1 MAEINRFLA
10 EVKSLDF
17 IEKIQ
22 LVLNLLEQGEIEENE
37 AYQIIT
43 AEGEPPPK
51 ATTEEKETGE
61 CLIEFWES

>member
-1 MAEINRFLA
+1 MAEINRYLQEA
-10 EVKSLDF
+10 ESLEF

-51 ATTEEKETGE
+51 ATTEEQPGE
-61 CLIEFWES
+61 CFIEFWEN